1 MKNFFSF
8 KDVFSPKLLSSLRS
22 YNKERFVQDLI
33 AGMIVA
39 VVAIPLAIAFGI
51 SSGVGP
57 TEGLVTAIIAGFII
71 SAFGGSKVQIGGPT
85 GAFIVIIYGIIQQ
98 HGLAGLLIATI
109 MAGILLIFMGLFK
122 LGNVIK
128 FVPYPVIVGFTA
140 GIAVTIFSTQM
151 NDLFGMGIQ
160 DAPADFIH
168 KWICYF
174 EHWRDINWWAF
185 AVGIASLLIIIFS
198 TKINKKIPGSLVAI
212 VLMTLVVWLLRE
224 FGGITSITT
233 IGDLYTLPSGM
244 PAPHLPALNL
254 AEGETWLNLVQ
265 DLFPSAFTIAML
277 GAIESLLSAMVADG
291 VIGDKHNSN
300 TELIAQGI
308 ANVVTPFFGGIPATG
323 AIARTMANI
332 NNGGRTPVAGI
343 VHAAM
348 LLLVLLCFGPLVG
361 MIPMACLAG
370 VLIVVS
376 YNMSG
381 WRSFVWLAK
390 APKSDFIVM
399 LVTFILTVIFD
410 LTIAIEVGLLLA
422 VILFLKRTNEATVIR
437 SFSDEIDPTHQ
448 NDIRLH
454 GNDLEKLHIPPHTEV
469 YEIDGPYFF
478 GIANKFDELS
488 QRMGSEGQKVRILR
502 MRKVSFM
509 DSTGIH
515 NLEQLYLRSK
525 RCGMTL
531 VLSGVNEHVYRTLE
545 KSGLVDMIGKENVRN
560 HINGAL
566 ARAEELVKGA
576 DNTSAHN

>member
-478 GIANKFDELS
+478 GIANKFDEFS

-566 ARAEELVKGA
+566 ARAEELVKE
-576 DNTSAHN
+576 NV

>member
-1 MKNFFSF
+1 MQNYFSF
-8 KDVFSPKLLSSLRS
+8 KDVFRPKLFSTLKDYS
-22 YNKERFVQDLI
+22 KEKLLQDLI

-98 HGLAGLLIATI
+98 HGLTGLLIATI
-109 MAGILLIFMGLFK
+109 MAGILLILMGVFK

-174 EHWRDINWWAF
+174 QHWRDINWWAF
-185 AVGIASLLIIIFS
+185 AIGIASLLIIIFS
-198 TKINKKIPGSLVAI
+198 TKLSKKIPGSLVAI
-212 VLMTLVVWLLRE
+212 VLMTLVVWLLRK

-244 PAPHLPALNL
+244 PAPHLPELNL
-254 AEGETWLNLVQ
+254 SDGQTLISLVQ
-265 DLFPSAFTIAML
+265 ELFPSAFTIAML

-291 VIGDKHNSN
+291 VIGDRHNSN
-300 TELIAQGI
+300 TELIAQGV

-332 NNGGRTPVAGI
+332 NNGGRTPVAGM
-343 VHAAM
+343 VHAVV

-370 VLIVVS
+370 VLIIVS

-381 WRSFVWLAK
+381 WREIVTLSK
-390 APKSDFIVM
+390 APKSDVIVM

-410 LTIAIEVGLLLA
+410 LTIAIEIGLLLA
-422 VILFLKRTNEATVIR
+422 VILFLKRTNETTVIR
-437 SFSDEIDPTHQ
+437 SFSDEIDPTLS

-478 GIANKFDELS
+478 GIANKFDEIS
-488 QRMGSEGQKVRILR
+488 QRMGTDGQKVRILR

-515 NLEQLYLRSK
+515 NLEQLYVRSQ

-531 VLSGVNEHVYRTLE
+531 VLSGVNENVYKTLD
-545 KSGLVDMIGKENVRN
+545 KAGLVEKIGKENVRN

-566 ARAEELVKGA
+566 ARAQEIV
-576 DNTSAHN
+576 SA

>member
-1 MKNFFSF
+1 MQNFFSL
-8 KDVFSPKLLSSLRS
+8 KDVFRPKLFSTLRS
-22 YNKERFVQDLI
+22 YNKERLVQDLI
-33 AGMIVA
+33 AGVIVA

-57 TEGLVTAIIAGFII
+57 TEGLVTAIIAGFLI
-71 SAFGGSKVQIGGPT
+71 SALGGSKVQIGGPT

-98 HGLAGLLIATI
+98 HGLTGLLIATI
-109 MAGILLIFMGLFK
+109 MAGILLIIMGLFK

-128 FVPYPVIVGFTA
+128 FVPYPVIIGFTA

-151 NDLFGMGIQ
+151 NDLFGMGIEN
-160 DAPADFIH
+160 APADFIH

-185 AVGIASLLIIIFS
+185 AVGLGSLLIIVFS
-198 TKINKKIPGSLVAI
+198 TKISKKIPGSLVAI
-212 VLMTLVVWLLRE
+212 VLMTLVVWLLRKYA
-224 FGGITSITT
+224 GVDSITT

-244 PAPHLPALNL
+244 PAPHLPEINL
-254 AEGETWLNLVQ
+254 ADGETILGLVQ
-265 DLFPSAFTIAML
+265 ELFPSAFTIAML

-300 TELIAQGI
+300 TELIAQGV

-343 VHAAM
+343 VHALM

-370 VLIVVS
+370 VLIIVS
-376 YNMSG
+376 YNMLGLDSIIG
-381 WRSFVWLAK
+381 LSK

-399 LVTFILTVIFD
+399 LVTFVLTVIFD

-437 SFSDEIDPTHQ
+437 TFSDAIDPTQ
-448 NDIRLH
+448 QTDIRLH
-454 GNDLEKLHIPPHTEV
+454 GDDLEMLHIPPFTEV

-478 GIANKFDELS
+478 GIANKFDEIS
-488 QRMGSEGQKVRILR
+488 QRMGADDQKVRILR

-515 NLEQLYLRSK
+515 NLEQLYVRSK

-531 VLSGVNEHVYRTLE
+531 VLSGVNERVYKTLE
-545 KSGLVDMIGKENVRN
+545 KAGLVAMIGKENVRN

-566 ARAEELVKGA
+566 ARAEEIVKA
-576 DNTSAHN
+576 NS

>member
-8 KDVFSPKLLSSLRS
+8 KNVFSPKLLSSLRS

-233 IGDLYTLPSGM
+233 IGDLYALPSGM

-566 ARAEELVKGA
+566 ARAEELVKE
-576 DNTSAHN
+576 NV

>member
-1 MKNFFSF
+1 MKTFFSL
-8 KDVFSPKLLSSLRS
+8 KDVFSPKLFSTLRS
-22 YNKERFVQDLI
+22 YNKEKFLQDAL
-33 AGMIVA
+33 AGWIVA

-71 SAFGGSKVQIGGPT
+71 SALGGSKVQIGGPT

-98 HGLAGLLIATI
+98 HGLTGLLIATI
-109 MAGILLIFMGLFK
+109 MAGILLILMGLFK

-128 FVPYPVIVGFTA
+128 FVPYPVIIGFTA

-174 EHWRDINWWAF
+174 QHWRDINWWAF
-185 AVGIASLLIIIFS
+185 AIGIASLLIIIFS
-198 TKINKKIPGSLVAI
+198 TKISKKLPGSLVAI
-212 VLMTLVVWLLRE
+212 VLMTLTVWLLRE
-224 FGGITSITT
+224 FGGVTSITT

-244 PAPHLPALNL
+244 PAPKLPELNL
-254 AEGETWLNLVQ
+254 AEGQTLIRLVQ

-300 TELIAQGI
+300 TELIAQGV

-332 NNGGRTPVAGI
+332 NNGGRTPVAGMI
-343 VHAAM
+343 HAVM

-370 VLIVVS
+370 VLIIVS

-381 WRSFVWLAK
+381 WREVVALSK

-399 LVTFILTVIFD
+399 LVTFVLTVIFD
-410 LTIAIEVGLLLA
+410 LTIAIEIGLLLA
-422 VILFLKRTNEATVIR
+422 VILFLKRTNETTVIR
-437 SFSDEIDPTHQ
+437 SFSDEIDPTLS

-454 GNDLEKLHIPPHTEV
+454 GNDLEKLHIPPFTEV

-478 GIANKFDELS
+478 GIANKFDEIS
-488 QRMGSEGQKVRILR
+488 QRMGTDGQKVRILR

-515 NLEQLYLRSK
+515 NLEQLFLRSQ

-531 VLSGVNEHVYRTLE
+531 VLSGVNENVYKTLD
-545 KSGLVDMIGKENVRN
+545 KAGLVEKIGKENVRN

-566 ARAEELVKGA
+566 ARAQEII
-576 DNTSAHN
+576 SA

>member
-1 MKNFFSF
+1 MKTFFSL
-8 KDVFSPKLLSSLRS
+8 KDVFSPKLFSTLRS
-22 YNKERFVQDLI
+22 YNKEKFLQDAL
-33 AGMIVA
+33 AGWIVA

-98 HGLAGLLIATI
+98 HGLTGLLIATI
-109 MAGILLIFMGLFK
+109 MAGILLILMGVFK

-174 EHWRDINWWAF
+174 QHWRDINWWAF
-185 AVGIASLLIIIFS
+185 AIGIASLLIIIFS
-198 TKINKKIPGSLVAI
+198 TKLSKKIPGSLVAI
-212 VLMTLVVWLLRE
+212 VLMTLVVWLLRK

-244 PAPHLPALNL
+244 PAPHLPELNL
-254 AEGETWLNLVQ
+254 SDGQTLINLIQ
-265 DLFPSAFTIAML
+265 ELFPSAFTIAML

-300 TELIAQGI
+300 TELIAQGV

-332 NNGGRTPVAGI
+332 NNGGRTPIAGMI
-343 VHAAM
+343 HAVI

-370 VLIVVS
+370 VLIIVS

-381 WRSFVWLAK
+381 WREIVTLSK
-390 APKSDFIVM
+390 APKSDVIVM
-399 LVTFILTVIFD
+399 LVTFVLTVIFD
-410 LTIAIEVGLLLA
+410 LTIAIEIGLLLA
-422 VILFLKRTNEATVIR
+422 VILFLKRTNETTVIR
-437 SFSDEIDPTHQ
+437 SFSDEIDPTLS

-478 GIANKFDELS
+478 GIANKFDEIS
-488 QRMGSEGQKVRILR
+488 QRMGTDGQKVRILR

-515 NLEQLYLRSK
+515 NLEQLYVRSQ

-531 VLSGVNEHVYRTLE
+531 VLSGVNENVYKTLD
-545 KSGLVDMIGKENVRN
+545 KAGLVEKIGKENVRN

-566 ARAEELVKGA
+566 ARAQEIV
-576 DNTSAHN
+576 SA

>member
-1 MKNFFSF
+1 MKSFFSF
-8 KDVFSPKLLSSLRS
+8 RDAFSPKLFSTLRS
-22 YNKERFVQDLI
+22 YNKEKFLQDAL
-33 AGMIVA
+33 AGWIVA
-39 VVAIPLAIAFGI
+39 VIAIPLAIAFGI

-98 HGLAGLLIATI
+98 HGITGLLIATI
-109 MAGILLIFMGLFK
+109 MAGILLILMGVFK
-122 LGNVIK
+122 LGNIIK
-128 FVPYPVIVGFTA
+128 FVPYPVVIGFTA
-140 GIAVTIFSTQM
+140 GIAITIFTTQM
-151 NDLFGMGIQ
+151 NDLFGLGIK

-168 KWICYF
+168 KWACYF
-174 EHWRDINWWAF
+174 EHWKDINWWAF
-185 AVGIASLLIIIFS
+185 AIGITSLLIIIFS
-198 TKINKKIPGSLVAI
+198 TKINKRIPGSLVAI
-212 VLMTLVVWLLRE
+212 IITTVIVWLLRKY
-224 FGGITSITT
+224 GGVTSITT
-233 IGDLYTLPSGM
+233 IGDLYTLPSGI
-244 PAPHLPALNL
+244 PAPHLPELNL
-254 AEGETWLNLVQ
+254 ADGETLFTLVQ
-265 DLFPSAFTIAML
+265 ELFPSAFTIAML

-300 TELIAQGI
+300 TELIAQGL
-308 ANVVTPFFGGIPATG
+308 ANIVAPFFGGIPATG

-343 VHAAM
+343 IHAAM
-348 LLLVLLCFGPLVG
+348 LLLVLLFFGPLVG

-381 WRSFVWLAK
+381 WRSFVWMTK

-399 LVTFILTVIFD
+399 VVTFILTVIFD
-410 LTIAIEVGLLLA
+410 LTIAIEVGMLLA

-437 SFSDEIDPTHQ
+437 SFSDEIDPTHL
-448 NDIRLH
+448 NDIRLQ
-454 GNDLEKLHIPPHTEV
+454 GNDLEKLLIPPHTEV

-478 GIANKFDELS
+478 GIANKFDEIS
-488 QRMGSEGQKVRILR
+488 QRIGDEGQKVRILR

-515 NLEQLYLRSK
+515 NLEQLYLRSQ

-531 VLSGVNEHVYRTLE
+531 VLSGVNEHVFNTLE
-545 KSGLVDMIGKENVRN
+545 KAGLVQLIGKENIQG

-566 ARAEELVKGA
+566 ARAEELVTKKI
-576 DNTSAHN
+576 TQE

>member
-1 MKNFFSF
+1 MQSYFSF
-8 KDVFSPKLLSSLRS
+8 KDVFCPKLFSTLKN
-22 YNKERFVQDLI
+22 YNKEKFLQDLI

-98 HGLAGLLIATI
+98 HGLTGLLIATI
-109 MAGILLIFMGLFK
+109 MAGILLILMGLFK

-128 FVPYPVIVGFTA
+128 FVPYPVIIGFTA

-168 KWICYF
+168 KWVCYF
-174 EHWRDINWWAF
+174 QHINDINWWAF
-185 AVGIASLLIIIFS
+185 AIGIASLLIIIFS
-198 TKINKKIPGSLVAI
+198 TKVSKKIPGSLVAI
-212 VLMTLVVWLLRE
+212 VLMTLVVWLLRK
-224 FGGITSITT
+224 FGGVASITT

-244 PAPHLPALNL
+244 PAPHLPELNL
-254 AEGETWLNLVQ
+254 TEGQTLIKLVQ

-300 TELIAQGI
+300 TELIAQGV

-332 NNGGRTPVAGI
+332 NNGGRTPIAGM
-343 VHAAM
+343 VHAVM

-370 VLIVVS
+370 VLIIVS

-381 WRSFVWLAK
+381 WREVVALSK

-410 LTIAIEVGLLLA
+410 LTIAIEIGLLLA
-422 VILFLKRTNEATVIR
+422 VILFLKRTNETTVIR
-437 SFSDEIDPTHQ
+437 SFSDEIDPTLS

-454 GNDLEKLHIPPHTEV
+454 GNDLEKLHIPPFTEV

-478 GIANKFDELS
+478 GIANKFDEIS
-488 QRMGSEGQKVRILR
+488 QRMGTDGQKVRILR

-515 NLEQLYLRSK
+515 NLEQLYLRSQ

-531 VLSGVNEHVYRTLE
+531 VLSGVNENVYKTLD
-545 KSGLVDMIGKENVRN
+545 KAGLVKMIGKENVRN

-566 ARAEELVKGA
+566 ARAQEIV
-576 DNTSAHN
+576 SQ

>member
-1 MKNFFSF
+1 MKSFFSF
-8 KDVFSPKLLSSLRS
+8 RDVFSPKLFSTLRS
-22 YNKERFVQDLI
+22 YNKEKFLQDAL
-33 AGMIVA
+33 AGWIVA
-39 VVAIPLAIAFGI
+39 VIAIPLAIAFGI

-98 HGLAGLLIATI
+98 HGITGLLIATI
-109 MAGILLIFMGLFK
+109 MAGILLILMGVFK
-122 LGNVIK
+122 LGNIIK
-128 FVPYPVIVGFTA
+128 FVPYPVVIGFTA
-140 GIAVTIFSTQM
+140 GIAITIFTTQM
-151 NDLFGMGIQ
+151 NDLFGLGIK

-168 KWICYF
+168 KWACYF
-174 EHWRDINWWAF
+174 EHWKDINWWAF
-185 AVGIASLLIIIFS
+185 AIGITSLLIIIFS
-198 TKINKKIPGSLVAI
+198 TRIDKRIPGSLVAI
-212 VLMTLVVWLLRE
+212 IITTVIVWLLRKY
-224 FGGITSITT
+224 GGVTSITT
-233 IGDLYTLPSGM
+233 IGDLYTLPSGI
-244 PAPHLPALNL
+244 PAPHLPELNL
-254 AEGETWLNLVQ
+254 ADGETLFTLVQ
-265 DLFPSAFTIAML
+265 ELFPSAFTIAML

-300 TELIAQGI
+300 TELIAQGL
-308 ANVVTPFFGGIPATG
+308 ANIVAPFFGGIPATG

-343 VHAAM
+343 IHAAM
-348 LLLVLLCFGPLVG
+348 LLLVLLFFGPLVG

-381 WRSFVWLAK
+381 WRSFVWMTK

-399 LVTFILTVIFD
+399 VVTFILTVIFD
-410 LTIAIEVGLLLA
+410 LTIAIEVGMLLA

-437 SFSDEIDPTHQ
+437 SFSDEIDPTHL
-448 NDIRLH
+448 NDIRLQ
-454 GNDLEKLHIPPHTEV
+454 GNDLEKLQIPPHTEV

-478 GIANKFDELS
+478 GIANKFDEIS
-488 QRMGSEGQKVRILR
+488 QRIGDEGQKVRILR

-515 NLEQLYLRSK
+515 NLEQLYLRSQ

-531 VLSGVNEHVYRTLE
+531 VLSGVNEHVFNTLE
-545 KSGLVDMIGKENVRN
+545 KAGLVQLIGKENIQG

-566 ARAEELVKGA
+566 ARAEELVTKKI
-576 DNTSAHN
+576 TQE

>member
-1 MKNFFSF
+1 MQNLFSF
-8 KDVFSPKLLSSLRS
+8 KDVFRPKLFSSLRH
-22 YNKERFVQDLI
+22 YNKQRLTQDII
-33 AGMIVA
+33 AGLIVGI
-39 VVAIPLAIAFGI
+39 VAIPLAIAFGI

-57 TEGLVTAIIAGFII
+57 TEGLVTAIIAGFLI
-71 SAFGGSKVQIGGPT
+71 SAFGGSRVQIGGPT

-98 HGLAGLLIATI
+98 HGLTGLLIATI

-128 FVPYPVIVGFTA
+128 FVPYPVIIGFTA

-168 KWICYF
+168 KWVCYF

-185 AVGIASLLIIIFS
+185 SIGIVSLLIIVFS
-198 TKINKKIPGSLVAI
+198 TKISKKIPGSLVAI
-212 VLMTLVVWLLRE
+212 ILMTLAVWLLRK

-244 PAPHLPALNL
+244 PAPHLPSLALK
-254 AEGETWLNLVQ
+254 EGQTLLQLIQE
-265 DLFPSAFTIAML
+265 LFPSAFTIAML

-291 VIGDKHNSN
+291 VIGDNHNSN
-300 TELIAQGI
+300 TELIAQGV

-343 VHAAM
+343 VHALM

-381 WRSFVWLAK
+381 WRELVALSK
-390 APKSDFIVM
+390 APKSDFVVM
-399 LVTFILTVIFD
+399 LVTFVLTVIFD
-410 LTIAIEVGLLLA
+410 LTIAIEIGLLLA

-437 SFSDEIDPTHQ
+437 SFSSEIDPTQ
-448 NDIRLH
+448 QTDIRLH
-454 GNDLEKLHIPPHTEV
+454 GNDLEMLQIPAHTDV

-478 GIANKFDELS
+478 GIANKFDEIS
-488 QRMGSEGQKVRILR
+488 QRIGAEDNKVRIIR
-502 MRKVSFM
+502 MRKVSFI

-515 NLEQLYLRSK
+515 NLEQLYLRSQ
-525 RCGMTL
+525 RYGMTL
-531 VLSGVNEHVYRTLE
+531 VLSGVNDNVFATLE
-545 KSGLVDMIGKENVRN
+545 KAGLVKLIGRENIRN

-566 ARAEELVKGA
+566 ARAEEIVQQ
-576 DNTSAHN
+576 HQ

>member
-1 MKNFFSF
+1 MKTFFSL
-8 KDVFSPKLLSSLRS
+8 KDVFSPKLFSTLRS
-22 YNKERFVQDLI
+22 YNKEKFLQDAL
-33 AGMIVA
+33 AGWIVA

-71 SAFGGSKVQIGGPT
+71 SALGGSKVQIGGPT

-98 HGLAGLLIATI
+98 HGLTGLLIATI
-109 MAGILLIFMGLFK
+109 MAGILLILMGLFK

-128 FVPYPVIVGFTA
+128 FVPYPVIIGFTA

-174 EHWRDINWWAF
+174 QHWRDINWWAF
-185 AVGIASLLIIIFS
+185 AIGIASLLIIIFS
-198 TKINKKIPGSLVAI
+198 TKISKKLPGSLVAI
-212 VLMTLVVWLLRE
+212 VLMTLTVWLLRE
-224 FGGITSITT
+224 FGGVTSITT

-244 PAPHLPALNL
+244 PAPKLPELNL
-254 AEGETWLNLVQ
+254 AEGQTLIRLVQ

-300 TELIAQGI
+300 TELIAQGV

-343 VHAAM
+343 VHALM

-370 VLIVVS
+370 VLIIVS

-381 WRSFVWLAK
+381 WREVVALSK

-399 LVTFILTVIFD
+399 LVTFVLTVIFD
-410 LTIAIEVGLLLA
+410 LTIAIEIGLLLA
-422 VILFLKRTNEATVIR
+422 VILFLKRTNETTVIR
-437 SFSDEIDPTHQ
+437 SFSDEIDPTLS

-454 GNDLEKLHIPPHTEV
+454 GNDLEKLHIPPFTEV

-478 GIANKFDELS
+478 GIANKFDEIS
-488 QRMGSEGQKVRILR
+488 QRMGTDGQKVRILR

-515 NLEQLYLRSK
+515 NLEQLFLRSQ

-531 VLSGVNEHVYRTLE
+531 VLSGVNENVYKTLD
-545 KSGLVDMIGKENVRN
+545 KAGLVKMIGKENVRN

-566 ARAEELVKGA
+566 ARAQEII
-576 DNTSAHN
+576 SA

>member
-1 MKNFFSF
+1 MQSYFSF
-8 KDVFSPKLLSSLRS
+8 KDVFRPKLFSTLKN
-22 YNKERFVQDLI
+22 YNKEKFLQDLI

-98 HGLAGLLIATI
+98 HGLTGLLIATI
-109 MAGILLIFMGLFK
+109 MAGILLILMGLFK

-128 FVPYPVIVGFTA
+128 FVPYPVIIGFTA

-168 KWICYF
+168 KWVCYF
-174 EHWRDINWWAF
+174 QHLGDINWWAF
-185 AVGIASLLIIIFS
+185 AIGIASLLIIIFS
-198 TKINKKIPGSLVAI
+198 IKVSKKIPGSLVAI
-212 VLMTLVVWLLRE
+212 VLMTLVVWLLRK
-224 FGGITSITT
+224 FGGVASITT

-244 PAPHLPALNL
+244 PAPHLPELNL
-254 AEGETWLNLVQ
+254 TEGQTLIKLVQ

-300 TELIAQGI
+300 TELIAQGV

-332 NNGGRTPVAGI
+332 NNGGRTPIAGM
-343 VHAAM
+343 VHAVM

-370 VLIVVS
+370 VLIIVS

-381 WRSFVWLAK
+381 WREVVALSK

-410 LTIAIEVGLLLA
+410 LTIAIEIGLLLA
-422 VILFLKRTNEATVIR
+422 VILFLKRTNETTVIR
-437 SFSDEIDPTHQ
+437 SFSDEIDPTLS

-454 GNDLEKLHIPPHTEV
+454 GNDLEKLHVPPYTEV

-478 GIANKFDELS
+478 GIANKFDEIS
-488 QRMGSEGQKVRILR
+488 QRMGTDGQKVRILR

-515 NLEQLYLRSK
+515 NLEQLYLRSQ

-531 VLSGVNEHVYRTLE
+531 VLSGVNENVYKTLD
-545 KSGLVDMIGKENVRN
+545 KAGLVKMIGKENVRN

-566 ARAEELVKGA
+566 ARAQEIV
-576 DNTSAHN
+576 SQ

>member
-1 MKNFFSF
+1 MQSYFSF
-8 KDVFSPKLLSSLRS
+8 KDVFRPKLFSTLKS
-22 YNKERFVQDLI
+22 YNKEKLIQDLI

-98 HGLAGLLIATI
+98 HGLTGLLIATI
-109 MAGILLIFMGLFK
+109 MAGVLLILMGLFK

-168 KWICYF
+168 KWVCYF
-174 EHWRDINWWAF
+174 QHIGDINWWAF
-185 AVGIASLLIIIFS
+185 AIGIASLLIIIFS
-198 TKINKKIPGSLVAI
+198 TKVSKKIPGSLVAI

-224 FGGITSITT
+224 FGGVTSITT
-233 IGDLYTLPSGM
+233 IGDLYALPTGM
-244 PAPHLPALNL
+244 PAPHLPELHL
-254 AEGETWLNLVQ
+254 SEGQTLIRLIQE
-265 DLFPSAFTIAML
+265 LFPSAFTIAML

-300 TELIAQGI
+300 TELIAQGV

-332 NNGGRTPVAGI
+332 NNGGRTPVAGM
-343 VHAAM
+343 VHAMM

-370 VLIVVS
+370 VLIIVS

-381 WRSFVWLAK
+381 WREIVALAK
-390 APKSDFIVM
+390 APKSDVIVM
-399 LVTFILTVIFD
+399 LVTFILTVVFD
-410 LTIAIEVGLLLA
+410 LTIAIEIGLLLA
-422 VILFLKRTNEATVIR
+422 VILFLKRTNETTVIR
-437 SFSDEIDPTHQ
+437 SFSDEIDPTLS

-454 GNDLEKLHIPPHTEV
+454 GNDLEKLHIPPYTEV

-478 GIANKFDELS
+478 GIANKFDEIS
-488 QRMGSEGQKVRILR
+488 QRMGTDGQKVRILR

-515 NLEQLYLRSK
+515 NLEQLYVRSQ

-531 VLSGVNEHVYRTLE
+531 VLSGVNENVYKTLD
-545 KSGLVDMIGKENVRN
+545 KAGLVQMIGQENVRN

-566 ARAEELVKGA
+566 ARAEEII
-576 DNTSAHN
+576 SATV

>member
-1 MKNFFSF
+1 MKDFFSF
-8 KDVFSPKLLSSLRS
+8 KDVFRPKIVDNFRHYSKQQFL
-22 YNKERFVQDLI
+22 QDMI
-33 AGMIVA
+33 AGVIVA

-98 HGLAGLLIATI
+98 HGITGLLIATI
-109 MAGILLIFMGLFK
+109 MAGLLLMLMGLFK

-151 NDLFGMGIQ
+151 NDLFGLGIE

-174 EHWRDINWWAF
+174 EHWRDVNWWAF
-185 AVGIASLLIIIFS
+185 GVGITSLLIIVFS
-198 TKINKKIPGSLVAI
+198 SKISKKIPGSLVAI
-212 VLMTLVVWLLRE
+212 VLMTFVVWLLRE
-224 FGGITSITT
+224 FGSVSSITT
-233 IGDLYTLPSGM
+233 IGDMYSLPNGV
-244 PAPHLPALNL
+244 PAPQLPTLQL
-254 AEGETWLNLVQ
+254 AEGETLLQLVRE
-265 DLFPSAFTIAML
+265 LFPAAFTIAML

-291 VIGDKHNSN
+291 MIGDKHNSN
-300 TELIAQGI
+300 TELIAQGL
-308 ANVVTPFFGGIPATG
+308 ANVVVPFFGGIPATG

-343 VHAAM
+343 VHALL
-348 LLLVLLCFGPLVG
+348 LLLVLLFFGPLVG

-381 WRSFVWLAK
+381 WRSFIWLAK

-399 LVTFILTVIFD
+399 IVTFVLTVIFD
-410 LTIAIEVGLLLA
+410 LTVAIEVGILLA
-422 VILFLKRTNEATVIR
+422 VILFLKRTNEATSIR
-437 SFSDEIDPTHQ
+437 SFSDEIDPAFN
-448 NDIRLH
+448 NDVRLH
-454 GNDLEKLHIPPHTEV
+454 GNDLDMLHIPDRTEV

-478 GIANKFDELS
+478 GIANKFDEIS
-488 QRMGSEGQKVRILR
+488 QRMGADGQKVRILR

-515 NLEQLYLRSK
+515 NLEQLFLRSQ

-531 VLSGVNEHVYRTLE
+531 VLSGVNENVFRTLD
-545 KSGLVDMIGKENVRN
+545 KAGLVQMFGRENICD

-566 ARAEELVKGA
+566 ARAAELVNK
-576 DNTSAHN
+576 